1 MVICTF
7 APETLEKETF
17 RINKYNKDSMKKI
30 MISGLVTLMFTSCAS
45 TKNEQFATGEQ
56 SNCLKEANLSMK
68 GKVDEQT
75 SVTLFQTSYKPEIR
89 HKEGW
94 IHPAAR

>member
-1 MVICTF
+1 
-7 APETLEKETF
+7 
-17 RINKYNKDSMKKI
+17 MKKI

-45 TKNEQFATGEQ
+45 TKSVQLATGGQPSWPVE
-56 SNCLKEANLSMK
+56 EANLTMK
-68 GKVDEQT
+68 KDEIKEQT
-75 SVTLFQTSYKPEIR
+75 TVAMSKVSCRPEIR

>member
-1 MVICTF
+1 
-7 APETLEKETF
+7 
-17 RINKYNKDSMKKI
+17 MKKI

-45 TKNEQFATGEQ
+45 IKSEQFATVEQ
-56 SNCLKEANLSMK
+56 SGCPTVEESNQSAKS
-68 GKVDEQT
+68 KVKEQT
-75 SVTLFQTSYKPEIR
+75 SVTSSQTSYKSEIH